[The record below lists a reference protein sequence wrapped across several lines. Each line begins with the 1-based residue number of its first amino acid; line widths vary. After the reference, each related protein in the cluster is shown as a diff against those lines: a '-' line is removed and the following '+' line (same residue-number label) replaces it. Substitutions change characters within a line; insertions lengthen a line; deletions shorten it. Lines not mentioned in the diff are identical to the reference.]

1 MSPRATVRGRTK
13 LSVVVDNIVGMKR
26 SGPARIGL
34 VLAPLLFN
42 AWLFLGQPTTA
53 MFGLWYLV
61 PVVAVVLLFWPLQRW
76 PFVVLVLLTLNE
88 VGFEFA
94 APGWRGSGF
103 HVAISTIF
111 AALVDVVVGYIAA
124 ARHRRVSVSAAV
136 AVAIVQSLLAFAGG
150 AEPNGITARVL
161 PDLIALLAAWLIGN
175 TVRQRRL
182 FTEARLA
189 DAARTAVQTERLRIA
204 RELHDM
210 VAHSI
215 GVIAMQ
221 AGMGRRVIDSQP
233 EEARSA
239 LGVIE
244 DTSRETL
251 GALRRM
257 LGSLRRTEA
266 YLDEEPAP
274 GLADLERLAVSSRAA
289 GLRVDIRACGQ
300 WQPLPPDVDLS
311 AYRIIQEAVTNVA
324 RHSGTEHCEVVV
336 EQYLDRLLIDV
347 FDDGRGGEPGLGGY
361 GIAGMRERVSLLG
374 GEFSA
379 GPRPEGGFRVTAQI
393 PIPAG
398 T

>member
-1 MSPRATVRGRTK
+1 VLDS
-13 LSVVVDNIVGMKR
+13 IVAMKR
-26 SGPARIGL
+26 SKSPWIGL
-34 VLAPLLFN
+34 VLGPLLFN
-42 AWLFLGQPTTA
+42 GWVFIGRPTTA
-53 MFGLWYLV
+53 MFGLWFLV
-61 PVVAVVLLFWPLQRW
+61 PVVAAVLLVWPLQRW
-76 PFVVLVLLTLNE
+76 PFVVLVLLLLNE
-88 VGFEFA
+88 TAFDFA

-103 HVAISTIF
+103 HVAVSTIF
-111 AALVDVVVGYIAA
+111 TAAADVVVGYVAA
-124 ARHRRVSVSAAV
+124 ARSRRVSVTTAV
-136 AVAIVQSLLAFAGG
+136 AVAISQSLLAFATA
-150 AEPNGITARVL
+150 AEPNGVTARVV

-182 FTEARLA
+182 FTEVRLA

-233 EEARSA
+233 EEARNA

-266 YLDEEPAP
+266 HLDEEPAP
-274 GLADLERLAVSSRAA
+274 GLADLERLAASSRSA
-289 GLRVDIRACGQ
+289 GLRVDIRARGQ

-324 RHSGTEHCEVVV
+324 RHAGIEHCEVVV
-336 EQYLDRLLIDV
+336 EQHLDRLLIDV
-347 FDDGRGGEPGLGGY
+347 LDDGRGGEPGPGY

-374 GEFSA
+374 GEFTA
-379 GPRPEGGFRVTAQI
+379 GPRPEGGFRVTAHI
-393 PIPAG
+393 PVPAA

>member
-1 MSPRATVRGRTK
+1 M
-13 LSVVVDNIVGMKR
+13 SVVVDSIVAMKR
-26 SGPARIGL
+26 SVSAWIGV

-42 AWLFLGQPTTA
+42 AWLFIGRPTTA

-61 PVVAVVLLFWPLQRW
+61 PVVAAVLLVRPLQRW
-76 PFVVLVLLTLNE
+76 PFAVLVVLTLHA
-88 VGFEFA
+88 VAFEFA
-94 APGWRGSGF
+94 GPGWRGSGF
-103 HVAISTIF
+103 HIAVTTMLT
-111 AALVDVVVGYIAA
+111 AAVDVVIGYIAA
-124 ARHRRVSVSAAV
+124 VRDRRVSVLTAV
-136 AVAIVQSLLAFAGG
+136 VVAILQTLLAFGVNDSQADIAARAG
-150 AEPNGITARVL
+150 
-161 PDLIALLAAWLIGN
+161 PDLIALLAAWLVGN

-189 DAARTAVQTERLRIA
+189 DAARTAVQSERLRIA

-233 EEARSA
+233 DEARSA
-239 LGVIE
+239 LAVIE

-257 LGSLRRTEA
+257 LGSLRRTEP

-274 GLADLERLAVSSRAA
+274 GLADLDRLADSSRAA
-289 GLRVDIRACGQ
+289 GLHVDIVASGERR
-300 WQPLPPDVDLS
+300 PLPPDIDLS

-324 RHSGTEHCEVVV
+324 RHADTGHCKVVV
-336 EQYLDRLLIDV
+336 EQHPDRIVIDV
-347 FDDGRGGEPGLGGY
+347 LDDGRGGEAGPGY

-374 GEFSA
+374 GEFAA
-379 GPRPEGGFRVTAQI
+379 GPRPEGGFRVTAHI
-393 PIPAG
+393 PIPVSG
-398 T
+398 

>member
-1 MSPRATVRGRTK
+1 MSVA
-13 LSVVVDNIVGMKR
+13 VDSIVGMKR
-26 SGPARIGL
+26 SVSPWIGL

-42 AWLFLGQPTTA
+42 AWLFIGRPNTA
-53 MFGLWYLV
+53 TFGLWYLV
-61 PVVAVVLLFWPLQRW
+61 PVVAAVLLVLPLQRW
-76 PFVVLVLLTLNE
+76 PFAVLTVLMLNA
-88 VGFEFA
+88 VAFEFA

-103 HVAISTIF
+103 HVAVTTIF
-111 AALVDVVVGYIAA
+111 TVAADIVVGYIAA
-124 ARHRRVSVSAAV
+124 ARDRRVSVLTAV
-136 AVAIVQSLLAFAGG
+136 IVGMLQTLLAYGVNDSQADV
-150 AEPNGITARVL
+150 AARVL

-239 LGVIE
+239 LAVIE

-257 LGSLRRTEA
+257 LGSLRRSEP

-274 GLADLERLAVSSRAA
+274 GLADLDRLAASSRAA
-289 GLRVDIRACGQ
+289 GLRVDIRASGER
-300 WQPLPPDVDLS
+300 PALPPDIDLS

-324 RHSGTEHCEVVV
+324 RHAGTGHCEVVV
-336 EQYLDRLLIDV
+336 QQQPDRLLIDV
-347 FDDGRGGEPGLGGY
+347 LDDGRGGEVGPGY

-374 GEFSA
+374 GEFEA
-379 GPRPEGGFRVTAQI
+379 GPRPDGGFRVTADI
-393 PIPAG
+393 PIPAA